1 MVKRSLSLVAAGAAA
16 LGLVLGVSADK
27 SYAEFPEKPV
37 EMTILFGG
45 NANSIGQLLADLMS
59 KNMGQPVVAVSRT
72 GGGGAVGYS
81 HVQSTPADG
90 YNIVWNSN
98 SVSTSHYTGN
108 MEHNYQDFVP
118 IARVSTEVPALAVRT
133 DSGWNTLSDMI
144 EATKNSD
151 EKLKVGTSGP
161 GSFTHL
167 TSAAVFDA
175 AGIGDKVIYV
185 PYPEGEAVAELL
197 GGRIDTTIQW
207 PGQFASHVEAGT
219 LKVLAVTGADR
230 VTLLPDVPTAKESGV
245 DVDITMWRGLAA
257 PKDTPP
263 EVVAALEEAAKKAA
277 ESEEFVKASE
287 KLGFTPAFL
296 SSSDFGALIE
306 KDDQIISKLMD
317 DLDLK
322 KKK

>member
-1 MVKRSLSLVAAGAAA
+1 MVKKSLSVVAAGAAA
-16 LGLVLGVSADK
+16 LGLALGGSAEK

-37 EMTILFGG
+37 ELTILFGG

-59 KNMGQPVVAVSRT
+59 KDMGQPVVAVSRT

-108 MEHNYQDFVP
+108 MEFNYQDFAP
-118 IARVSTEVPALAVRT
+118 IARISTEVPALAVNA
-133 DSGWNTLSDMI
+133 DSGWNTLQDMI
-144 EATKNSD
+144 EAAKTSE
-151 EKLKVGTSGP
+151 EKLKVGTSGN

-167 TSAAVFDA
+167 VSAALLNA

-230 VTLLPDVPTAKESGV
+230 IPLLPEVPTAKESGV

-263 EVVAALEEAAKKAA
+263 EVVAALEASAKKAA
-277 ESEEFVKASE
+277 ESEEFSQASE

-296 SSSDFGALIE
+296 SSTEFGALIE
-306 KDDQIISKLMD
+306 RDDQMISQLMD
-317 DLDLK
+317 ELDLK
-322 KKK
+322 KK

>member
-1 MVKRSLSLVAAGAAA
+1 MVKRSLRLVAAGAAA
-16 LGLVLGVSADK
+16 IGLVLGASADK
-27 SYAEFPEKPV
+27 SFAEFPEKPV
-37 EMTILFGG
+37 ELTVLFGG
-45 NANSIGQLLADLMS
+45 TANSIGQLLADLMS
-59 KNMGQPVVAVSRT
+59 KDMGQPVVAVSRT
-72 GGGGAVGYS
+72 GGGGAVGYN

-108 MEHNYQDFVP
+108 MEHTYQDFVP
-118 IARVSTEVPALAVRT
+118 IARVSTEVPSIAVRT
-133 DSGWNTLSDMI
+133 ESGWNSLSDMI
-144 EATKNSD
+144 EAAKTSS
-151 EKLKVGTSGP
+151 EKLKVGTSGN

-167 TSAAVFDA
+167 VSAALFNA

-219 LKVLAVTGADR
+219 LKVLAVTSADR
-230 VTLLPDVPTAKESGV
+230 IPLLPDVPTAKESGV

-257 PKDTPP
+257 PKGTPP
-263 EVVAALEEAAKKAA
+263 EVVAALEASAKKAA
-277 ESEEFVKASE
+277 ASEEFVKASE

-296 SSSDFGALIE
+296 PSSDFGTLIE
-306 KDDQIISKLMD
+306 KDDQTISKLMD

-322 KKK
+322 KK